1 MSTVFAGV
9 AKPLKYL
16 EEDFLVLKRANLQAE
31 HKVIKNPVKG
41 TNEDDI
47 DPTEDEGAAL
57 NILYNSIP
65 GTKPKLTKSARSLIE
80 DQYQILHLI
89 FLQ

>member
-31 HKVIKNPVKG
+31 HKVIKNPVNG

-47 DPTEDEGAAL
+47 DPTED
-57 NILYNSIP
+57 
-65 GTKPKLTKSARSLIE
+65 
-80 DQYQILHLI
+80 
-89 FLQ
+89 

>member
-16 EEDFLVLKRANLQAE
+16 EEDFLVLKRANLYAE
-31 HKVIKNPVKG
+31 HKVIKNPVNG

-47 DPTEDEGAAL
+47 EPTEDEGAAL
-57 NILYNSIP
+57 NILYNNIP
-65 GTKPKLTKSARSLIE
+65 GTKPKLTKSAKESN
-80 DQYQILHLI
+80 
-89 FLQ
+89 